1 MEESTGSVTIPD
13 QMRAHVEQVRAHRA
27 QMAEAVFAVQDAL
40 GHPLHV
46 PRWRERVLA
55 AMAELAHDF
64 RQHRALT
71 EGVNGWYAGILGT
84 APHLAGSVER
94 LTAEHV
100 EVSAC
105 VASMLGVL
113 ESDAP
118 IPDPAAVREELTT
131 LMGRLVRHRQLG
143 SDLIYAAYE
152 WDIGGSG

>member
-131 LMGRLVRHRQLG
+131 LMGRLVRHRQQG